1 MASMQDGLNFTSPTY
16 GKVLLLGAI
25 AAASAFIVTIL
36 IVVLCVGCQRKGK
49 THNVSSESGKHRLMD
64 MSILRQSKLRSISKS
79 DGEMNKLNCNGK
91 KSSKKNRPASMDLL
105 PSRRSNSDLR
115 SGGRTLPQIP
125 SGTGE
130 DGEHTYSEV
139 GQRSSPKR
147 GPDNNLYAIV
157 GRAGETDTPAPPAVP
172 ANTPAPPDLDGDG
185 LNEPLPEP
193 EPMPQ
198 AMAHPQPPETTAEYA
213 CVRKLR
219 KVDKA
224 VPQKRDS
231 GTDMGEAP
239 VPPPRHAPPSH
250 PAPPPPHPQHPHS
263 MKMPRKNVDAFKLPT
278 FPKEAVFM
286 GNGEQYI
293 WKPPED
299 DDITMLQNKPL
310 GPQSPHSGE
319 NIKPSTAL
327 VAEMY
332 SKVCKPGKKKRAV
345 PGSPPANI
353 GFRTL
358 GRGDR
363 DRERDGGFSV
373 VVKPQTWAPQE
384 GKPVGGASATLED
397 HCYESIET
405 GEECDPTYE
414 PMEGGGSWKRVGGT
428 ERPPNTCATLRPR
441 RKKSQQPLQQPP
453 PPPPTQQTPKL
464 QHHPAKALLLPGENL
479 YESIGELKQGGTAT
493 SSTTTIFTFNDGM
506 EMYVTGL

>member
-1 MASMQDGLNFTSPTY
+1 MASMQDGLNFTAPPY

-25 AAASAFIVTIL
+25 AAASAFVVTIL

-49 THNVSSESGKHRLMD
+49 AHNVPGEGGKHRLMD
-64 MSILRQSKLRSISKS
+64 MQSKLRSISKS
-79 DGEMNKLNCNGK
+79 DTEMNKMNCNGK
-91 KSSKKNRPASMDLL
+91 S
-105 PSRRSNSDLR
+105 
-115 SGGRTLPQIP
+115 
-125 SGTGE
+125 
-130 DGEHTYSEV
+130 
-139 GQRSSPKR
+139 
-147 GPDNNLYAIV
+147 
-157 GRAGETDTPAPPAVP
+157 RAGQTDTPAPPAVP
-172 ANTPAPPDLDGDG
+172 ANTPAPPDPDGDVEG
-185 LNEPLPEP
+185 GLPEP
-193 EPMPQ
+193 EAQVMSPP
-198 AMAHPQPPETTAEYA
+198 HPPETAEYA

-219 KVDKA
+219 KADKA
-224 VPQKRDS
+224 PQKRDS
-231 GTDMGEAP
+231 GTDMGEPPA
-239 VPPPRHAPPSH
+239 PPPRHAPPSH
-250 PAPPPPHPQHPHS
+250 PAPPPPHPHS
-263 MKMPRKNVDAFKLPT
+263 TKLPRRNVEAFSVPS
-278 FPKEAVFM
+278 FPKEVMFM

-299 DDITMLQNKPL
+299 EDMLMLQNKAL
-310 GPQSPHSGE
+310 GPVGAHTME
-319 NIKPSTAL
+319 NIQPSAAA

-345 PGSPPANI
+345 PGSPPANP

-384 GKPVGGASATLED
+384 GKAVGGPLDD
-397 HCYESIET
+397 HCYESIGT
-405 GEECDPTYE
+405 EECDPAYE
-414 PMEGGGSWKRVGGT
+414 NMEGGGGWKR

-441 RKKSQQPLQQPP
+441 RKKAQQPLQQQQPP

-464 QHHPAKALLLPGENL
+464 QHLPAKALLLPGENL
-479 YESIGELKQGGTAT
+479 YESIGDLKQGSAT

>member
-1 MASMQDGLNFTSPTY
+1 MASMQDGLNFTSPSY

-25 AAASAFIVTIL
+25 AAASAFVVTIL

-49 THNVSSESGKHRLMD
+49 THNVSSEGGKHRLMD
-64 MSILRQSKLRSISKS
+64 MSILKQSRLRSISKS

-105 PSRRSNSDLR
+105 LLPSRRSNSDLR
-115 SGGRTLPQIP
+115 SGGRTLPQVP

-130 DGEHTYSEV
+130 EHTYSEV

-172 ANTPAPPDLDGDG
+172 ANTPAPPDPDGDG

-193 EPMPQ
+193 DPIPQ
-198 AMAHPQPPETTAEYA
+198 AMAPPHPPETTAEYA
-213 CVRKLR
+213 CVRKLL

-250 PAPPPPHPQHPHS
+250 PAPLPPHPHS
-263 MKMPRKNVDAFKLPT
+263 VKMLRKNAEAFNLPT

-299 DDITMLQNKPL
+299 DDIIMLQNKPL
-310 GPQSPHSGE
+310 GPLSPHSGE
-319 NIKPSTAL
+319 NIQPSTAMA
-327 VAEMY
+327 AEMY
-332 SKVCKPGKKKRAV
+332 SKPVKKKRTV

-363 DRERDGGFSV
+363 DRDRDGGFSV
-373 VVKPQTWAPQE
+373 VVKPQNWAPQE

-397 HCYESIET
+397 HCYESIGT
-405 GEECDPTYE
+405 GEECNPAYE
-414 PMEGGGSWKRVGGT
+414 PIEGGGGWKRVGGT

-441 RKKSQQPLQQPP
+441 RKKSQQPLQQQQPP

-464 QHHPAKALLLPGENL
+464 QHLPAKALLLPGENL
-479 YESIGELKQGGTAT
+479 YESIGDMKQGGTAT